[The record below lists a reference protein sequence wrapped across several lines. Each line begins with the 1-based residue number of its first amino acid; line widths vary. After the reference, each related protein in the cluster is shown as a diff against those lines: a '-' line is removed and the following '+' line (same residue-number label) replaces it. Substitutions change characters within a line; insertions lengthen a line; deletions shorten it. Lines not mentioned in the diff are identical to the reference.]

1 MIKAVI
7 FDMDGVLLDSEPF
20 WKAAEI
26 SVFNSAGVPL
36 TSEMCDTTVGMRLK
50 DVIALWYKKYS
61 WDTKKKS
68 LTDVEVEIIK
78 SLISLI
84 IEKGVLNSGV
94 IKALN
99 FFESKNLPLA
109 IASSSNMNI
118 IDAVVDKFRLRKH
131 FSVIHSAE
139 FEEHG
144 KPHPATYIS
153 AAKLL
158 GADPSE
164 CLAIEDSPSGLRSA
178 IAAGMKTIAV
188 PEARSFDKPEFD
200 IADLK
205 LRTLDELNEE
215 NFSKLNSL

>member
-1 MIKAVI
+1 
-7 FDMDGVLLDSEPF
+7 MDGVLLDSEPF
-20 WKAAEI
+20 WKVAEI
-26 SVFNSAGVPL
+26 NVFNSAGVPL
-36 TSEMCDTTVGMRLK
+36 TNEMCDATVGMRLK
-50 DVIALWYKKYS
+50 DVVNLWHGKYP
-61 WDTKKKS
+61 WNTQNPT
-68 LTDVEVEIIK
+68 LAEVETEIINR
-78 SLISLI
+78 LILLI
-84 IEKGVLNSGV
+84 RKKGVLNGGV

-118 IDAVVDKFRLRKH
+118 IDAVVDKFCLRKH

-144 KPHPATYIS
+144 KPHPATYLS

-158 GADPSE
+158 VANPSE
-164 CLAIEDSPSGLRSA
+164 CRAIEESPSGLRSA
-178 IAAGMKTIAV
+178 IAAGMRTIAV
-188 PEARSFDKPEFD
+188 PEARSFDNPEFD

-205 LRTLDELNEE
+205 LRTLVELNEE